1 MTDTKHITIHS
12 NTQVDYTPRQVRD
25 GREWLVVPVVM
36 LVEGVHHGSAG
47 PILHLQENF
56 SQNPQDWNGVP
67 LTVGHPQDNEGRHV
81 SVQQIDEVHWVVG
94 QVQNTRIENGKLK
107 AEAWIDRQRAI
118 AINPEVVNYL
128 MEGKKLEVSTG
139 MGTVDVSKQGEWDG
153 ETYQAVTQEYYP
165 DHLALLPGEQGACSW
180 QDGCGIRVNQK
191 HEEETNEMIDEKG
204 IKAYKQML
212 QQGQDVLNGLQ
223 TNEVGFL
230 ELSNKLQSQ
239 LDRLDSEA
247 RIHFLKEIYDDHFVY
262 EVRDRDAGS
271 QRFFQQTYEVQE
283 NNEIEWTDDPQEV
296 RRNVEFVPLNGQN
309 NKQKQNN
316 GACGCSMKRT
326 KFNNN
331 TEDTMSNDE
340 KNKQPS
346 GEVMDKVVS
355 LINNERTRFSKTDRP
370 WLLQLNE
377 EQLEKLEPTEA
388 PEPEVTRE
396 QALQAL
402 TEDLSD
408 TAKLVEVLPEEVKA
422 QVEAGIKAY
431 NDNRQKLVKSIQ
443 ANTGDI
449 WKTQVLE
456 AMDTEMLANLEKS
469 SRKTDYSGQGPA
481 GETITTNSEDSEMLL
496 PAGVELEN

>member
-1 MTDTKHITIHS
+1 MIKTKNISTHFILQTNDIYRRELQS
-12 NTQVDYTPRQVRD
+12 
-25 GREWLVVPVVM
+25 GRSYFVVPVVM
-36 LVEGVHHGSAG
+36 MVEGVHAGSGG

-56 SQNPQDWNGVP
+56 GQNPEAWNGVP
-67 LTVGHPQDNEGRHV
+67 VTAGHPISMQGEYI
-81 SVQQIDEVHWVVG
+81 SVQAAPADQWVVG
-94 QVQNTRIENGKLK
+94 YLRNAAVVDGKLK
-107 AEAWIDRQRAI
+107 AEAWIDEQRAI
-118 AINPEVVNYL
+118 AINPEVVNYIT
-128 MEGKKLEVSTG
+128 EGKPMEVSTG
-139 MGTVDVSKQGEWDG
+139 AFTRDHAQAGQWNGEQYEAVSVY
-153 ETYQAVTQEYYP
+153 YQP

-180 QDGCGIRVNQK
+180 TDGCGIRNNKQK
-191 HEEETNEMIDEKG
+191 EEINGMSELTFQQL
-204 IKAYKQML
+204 KQAASK
-212 QQGQDVLNGLQ
+212 VRSVINRLQ
-223 TNEVGFL
+223 TNEAGFM
-230 ELSNKLQSQ
+230 EISHAISAK
-239 LDRLDSEA
+239 LDRLDSES
-247 RIHFLKEIYDDHFVY
+247 RMHFLTEVYDAHFVY
-262 EVRDRDAGS
+262 HVRDRDSGTDRYYKQS
-271 QRFFQQTYEVQE
+271 YVMQE

-331 TEDTMSNDE
+331 TEDNMSEENT
-340 KNKQPS
+340 KQPS

-388 PEPEVTRE
+388 PQPEVTRE

-402 TEDLSD
+402 AEDLSD
-408 TAKLVEVLPEEVKA
+408 TAKLVEILPEGAKA

-431 NDNRQKLVKSIQ
+431 NDNRQKLIKSIQ

-449 WKTQVLE
+449 WKTQRLE
-456 AMDTEMLANLEKS
+456 QMSNEDLANLEKS
-469 SRKTDYSGQGPA
+469 CRKTDYSGQGPA